1 MDKNAWYEFTDQ
13 NGERHVSRG
22 DNGYIQQS
30 INQGI
35 PIYVNDKGEWFTEP
49 YLELTPEGY
58 VSHIPSWFKNTAE
71 YKRWNSEFVPQ
82 METVSA
88 TRDMWEGF
96 RDTLKSLGAQG
107 ALRMETYKL
116 ARDAGITEQQELDK
130 AYEDY
135 LAIILEGAG
144 QGDAKLD
151 ILQDAGTEASV
162 ADIARKYKELS
173 KEDLNDQMQGLRNIL
188 DAKGK
193 GRWDQKTTREAFTLS
208 RLLNLVADNPDSYG
222 KDKEFE
228 GLLEAS
234 EQQKFLA
241 HTNSVGETIAE
252 GLPLFTWAARLG
264 SGLGALASGKDFGYG
279 WKIENRRDDGTLYNR
294 FTGSELRGVEGSIV
308 SGNVAGS
315 VANILGTMAESAMFG
330 TFLNAKIAAGASGSV
345 LSKIGTFSKTFGGSM
360 VYDWFAHDLPIDL
373 SLFATDRAAGMTAQ
387 EAWYDDSRTQPLFGL
402 FGPEVPYGLAMNLVG
417 DAMMDLAI
425 PVLGITSGAIW
436 DSLDDVSGGALN
448 KIRESVAVKNLA
460 VQQTIS
466 DFPVIGTGLRKFSD
480 WLFGAENAAL
490 IREARKAS
498 ILEGST
504 SFYADAQNLL
514 TLKNHYGAEVVAP
527 MYKHLVDELGINDQI
542 KRFNANANTY
552 GGFGK
557 TKVEWDTAEG
567 GVARHLSEV
576 VDDDIPKQVKQGLLD
591 YQRLEELKGELDA
604 DGGLPLNP
612 KREKE
617 IAELERRVEALPD
630 DIKKFAQ
637 DMSDLNKRV
646 EQMMVELGLSTQDWI
661 DALNADPR
669 WKNYMTR
676 QTLVPGGSRGAGAYD
691 PATNKLLTGKRT
703 GYYNPDQT
711 LSPVMSL
718 DMKVHA
724 IGNAYAWNE
733 RAKALVGFEMVQGKI
748 TAGDKGVDIAK
759 KIKEVRDTIAAQ
771 EATAAKLGY
780 DTIVSGLSDR
790 FTNVGAT
797 IRKLNERL
805 GSLENITVKSAFT
818 GMGMGADPEIKG
830 FKADFES
837 GKIRIA
843 DNVLVELD
851 LSPADGASIIQNTY
865 FLKRAE
871 SPRPE
876 APRPRGET
884 PTAPVRTGDV
894 LPTVTKEQFIS
905 KYGYDPRETINL
917 GKVDTPEEA
926 ITILKDMTDAN
937 RGFISNKDVEKVL
950 NKFPELRKEYDEIVT
965 TLRSDYTR
973 DDVITELYNRRVA
986 DAQGTTRR
994 GTVEEVDLLGLKGE
1008 TGETTLT
1015 PILGQDNP
1023 QQFSQ
1028 KMFHG
1033 SGKTR
1038 EEIYVGAKVPI
1049 LGEGKYWAFDETG
1062 AKNFGD
1068 NIETET
1074 IVLERPLIIQ
1084 SDEDWRALTKQ
1095 AGWEFPNPLGVDEAT
1110 VAKNT
1115 AALKDMVTKAGY
1127 DGIII
1132 RVGKSQDGL
1141 LRDVFSIDQVVSYRT
1156 RAAADAS
1163 EGVRVNPAT
1172 DADFPGWA
1180 VSARDDGNMGA
1191 LRMLDES
1198 NANATREGT
1207 LRDYYRDW
1215 KGKEI
1220 AVIEM
1225 PTEKYM
1231 DEIGRYGEIP
1241 GISESSTISQYA
1253 SRFKNGERAPIP
1265 YINFDKNGNVIGQE
1279 GRHRTIAASQAG
1291 IEKAPVIIEYPK
1303 GTHPDILDKYPD
1315 VTERFVLR
1323 DEITEDFSE
1332 APQAAERSIG
1342 RGISNSGAPYEFEID
1357 ADGNIVK
1364 MSPITSEEGLAE
1376 SVSGFN
1382 QGYSISTDNVKAM
1395 GAENVHALNRMQMFY
1410 RDNGFVVPG
1419 VKVEFGTFYADGKR
1433 HGSTYGYSRGVGNL
1447 SFDEKTRTVVGTE
1460 HIFFNTRYF
1469 GSSPEAEKLRAQGEV
1484 ESQKDNWHPKNATGK
1499 EATPIHENGH
1509 NIMNQ
1514 LAVAEF
1520 NFSIRNGE
1528 IPWEAALRTSGE
1540 MSLMRT
1546 RNVPGSPSRR
1556 LTELERH
1563 IYERKRKLE
1572 ADIIRG
1578 AFERTGGTFS
1588 DRALNEILG
1597 DPVKGGGLSRYAR
1610 TRKSRESKYSETI
1623 AEAMLDYATN
1633 GNDAKGLS
1641 KAIAAEIGDRLR
1653 KFQMVESPL
1662 DTMIKN
1668 GLDTPNRL
1676 FKDKQY
1682 AFPASVKTDADR
1694 AKWLDQWRQKNPYLK
1709 GEFTEEKFQKAN
1721 LWDAYFQK
1729 EIRAYDSATN
1739 STSPEAL
1746 IIKSGKFIEDYRAKL
1761 AKEMVDEI
1769 KKLSVDEFDSDLA
1782 MMIMGRNSAE
1792 ITEAMDNF
1800 IIRQVQKEAE
1810 ALAKNMDGGATA
1822 ENINTA
1828 LITLWSDFKVK
1839 DSTIEMLNGLVP
1851 SGSVDVRS
1859 KVDNLFETQ
1868 SNGLASYEALPLD
1881 SKQLL
1886 EEKEKLVAQL
1896 RKENKAAMKKAE
1908 ALDKNSSFIDGG
1920 THLIHYREGGE
1931 NVYVAVNDPV
1941 VASMLKKPYDF
1952 QKHGMIA
1959 ETTASIANFVAT
1971 TYRLGTTGLNPLALM
1986 RNILRD
1992 PIQAMATAG
2001 YNPLSMTLSPEV
2013 FYKTLRQY
2021 GLDDNTISTVLER
2034 IRNWSRS
2041 GTMTQEM
2048 RLGPG
2053 KYGSTYNSEVDR
2065 INKKL
2070 REVTGGKIITS
2081 LQAPLET
2088 WEGFFRNQ
2096 IGQQSFVKN
2105 FKRTGDVNKA
2115 LGSALLDTSNATTN
2129 FSHSI
2134 GNLKRATSTIPYLS
2148 SAINGT
2154 VSFWRLFNVDP
2165 IGVTARIVGGFM
2177 IPVMAITAWN
2187 LSSEE
2192 NRAVYETLP
2201 EWYRQGHLVMVDP
2214 QGNVIAFPLPEELQQ
2229 FSGTARKLIE
2239 FTQDATPFALPTIA
2253 AQGAFGFV
2261 PFEIDGFFADDGSIN
2276 VGRGIGQMLSG
2287 IMPQAFTTIYE
2298 LAAQEDLFTG
2308 QDLSNME
2315 WWNQMINA
2323 GTNMFGTGFKN
2334 VVNSIGIMCGVPEKT
2349 LVGYSFQNNL
2359 ARDLFGMGF
2368 NAARDQFNA
2377 IVGNPNKVT
2386 EDGKEIKATGLFAE
2400 NEELQRKIKALDT
2413 KIATATDDEKKEY
2426 EEQKKKL
2433 TDDFINRVSNLMNNY
2448 QRLFQVT
2455 GGLQQWQKARL
2466 VQILTLGNSYSSAN
2480 DDSYQAASSN
2490 QAYLDERGLAIQR
2503 YQQIG
2508 LPSGPTQE
2516 NLAGTDSFDIQAAVG
2531 RFYGVSKQATQDFKN
2546 AVENSG
2552 MKDVKDEFYNVMQ
2565 QIYDAADEQ
2574 GAKPDY
2580 DLIERIQARYLQ
2592 MVDATLIPLINRYG
2606 INILNNNDFIDAVR
2620 RQVNGMIPSDDWRQS
2635 TKNVK
2640 RFLSTK
2646 EFPTATVDVK
2656 KWLKQ
2661 RYSSGMRNRNLSS
2674 DPEVTERIEAIR
2686 NDIDAGRMGAAA
2698 GKIDDLRTGI
2708 NKANFYISSEDL
2720 MVLNQLNNMVK

>member
-1 MDKNAWYEFTDQ
+1 MDTNAWYEFTDQ

-71 YKRWNSEFVPQ
+71 YERWNSEFVPQ

-88 TRDMWEGF
+88 TKDMWEGF

-116 ARDAGITEQQELDK
+116 AQDAGITEQPELDK

-144 QGDAKLD
+144 QGDAKLN
-151 ILQDAGTEASV
+151 ILQDAGAEASV

-173 KEDLNDQMQGLRNIL
+173 KEDLNDQIQGLRNIL
-188 DAKGK
+188 NAKGK
-193 GRWDQKTTREAFTLS
+193 GRWDQKTTREAFTLY

-222 KDKEFE
+222 EDKEFE

-234 EQQKFLA
+234 EQQKFFA

-264 SGLGALASGKDFGYG
+264 GGLGALASGKDFGYG
-279 WKIENRRDDGTLYNR
+279 WKIENRREDGTTYNR

-330 TFLNAKIAAGASGSV
+330 TFLNSVVAAGASGSV

-387 EAWYDDSRTQPLFGL
+387 EAWYDESKTQPLFGL
-402 FGPEVPYGLAMNLVG
+402 FGPEVPYGLAMNLAG
-417 DAMMDLAI
+417 DALMDLAI

-448 KIRESVAVKNLA
+448 KIRENVAVKNLA
-460 VQQTIS
+460 IQQKIS
-466 DFPVIGTGLRKFSD
+466 EMPVIGTGLRKFSD

-527 MYKHLVDELGINDQI
+527 MYRHLVDELDINDQI

-557 TKVEWDTAEG
+557 TKVEWDTAKG
-567 GVARHLSEV
+567 GVARHLSEI

-604 DGGLPLNP
+604 DGGLPFNP

-617 IAELERRVEALPD
+617 IAELEKRVEALPD

-646 EQMMVELGLSTQDWI
+646 EQMMVGLGLTTQDWI
-661 DALNADPR
+661 DVLNADPR

-676 QTLVPGGSRGAGAYD
+676 QTLVPGGSRGAGTYD

-703 GYYNPDQT
+703 GFYNPDQT

-718 DMKVHA
+718 DMKVHT

-759 KIKEVRDTIAAQ
+759 KIKEVRDTIAVQ
-771 EATAAKLGY
+771 EATATKLGY

-837 GKIRIA
+837 GKVRMA
-843 DNVLVELD
+843 DDVLVKLD
-851 LSPADGASIIQNTY
+851 LSPAEGASIIQNTY
-865 FLKRAE
+865 FLK
-871 SPRPE
+871 
-876 APRPRGET
+876 
-884 PTAPVRTGDV
+884 
-894 LPTVTKEQFIS
+894 
-905 KYGYDPRETINL
+905 
-917 GKVDTPEEA
+917 
-926 ITILKDMTDAN
+926 
-937 RGFISNKDVEKVL
+937 
-950 NKFPELRKEYDEIVT
+950 
-965 TLRSDYTR
+965 
-973 DDVITELYNRRVA
+973 VA
-986 DAQGTTRR
+986 DTSA
-994 GTVEEVDLLGLKGE
+994 
-1008 TGETTLT
+1008 
-1015 PILGQDNP
+1015 
-1023 QQFSQ
+1023 
-1028 KMFHG
+1028 
-1033 SGKTR
+1033 
-1038 EEIYVGAKVPI
+1038 
-1049 LGEGKYWAFDETG
+1049 
-1062 AKNFGD
+1062 
-1068 NIETET
+1068 TET
-1074 IVLERPLIIQ
+1074 
-1084 SDEDWRALTKQ
+1084 
-1095 AGWEFPNPLGVDEAT
+1095 
-1110 VAKNT
+1110 
-1115 AALKDMVTKAGY
+1115 
-1127 DGIII
+1127 
-1132 RVGKSQDGL
+1132 
-1141 LRDVFSIDQVVSYRT
+1141 
-1156 RAAADAS
+1156 
-1163 EGVRVNPAT
+1163 
-1172 DADFPGWA
+1172 
-1180 VSARDDGNMGA
+1180 
-1191 LRMLDES
+1191 
-1198 NANATREGT
+1198 
-1207 LRDYYRDW
+1207 
-1215 KGKEI
+1215 
-1220 AVIEM
+1220 
-1225 PTEKYM
+1225 
-1231 DEIGRYGEIP
+1231 
-1241 GISESSTISQYA
+1241 
-1253 SRFKNGERAPIP
+1253 
-1265 YINFDKNGNVIGQE
+1265 
-1279 GRHRTIAASQAG
+1279 
-1291 IEKAPVIIEYPK
+1291 
-1303 GTHPDILDKYPD
+1303 
-1315 VTERFVLR
+1315 
-1323 DEITEDFSE
+1323 
-1332 APQAAERSIG
+1332 SIG
-1342 RGISNSGAPYEFEID
+1342 RGISNSGAPYEFELD
-1357 ADGNIVK
+1357 ADGNITK
-1364 MSPITSEEGLAE
+1364 MSPITSEDGLAE
-1376 SVSGFN
+1376 SVSSFN
-1382 QGYSISTDNVKAM
+1382 QGYSISTDNVKTM
-1395 GAENVHALNRMQMFY
+1395 GAENIHAINRMQMFY

-1419 VKVEFGTFYADGKR
+1419 VKVEFGTFYAEGKR
-1433 HGSTYGYSRGVGNL
+1433 HGNTYGYSRGVGNL

-1460 HIFFNTRYF
+1460 HIFFNTRYY
-1469 GSSPEAEKLRAQGEV
+1469 GDGPEAERLRARGEA
-1484 ESQKDNWHPKNATGK
+1484 SLQKNGWQPKNATGK

-1528 IPWEAALRTSGE
+1528 ILWETALRESGE

-1546 RNVPGSPSRR
+1546 TNIPGTPSRR

-1572 ADIIRG
+1572 ADVIRG
-1578 AFERTGGTFS
+1578 AFERTGGNFS

-1610 TRKSRESKYSETI
+1610 TRKSRESKYTETI

-1633 GNDAKGLS
+1633 GNDAKDLS

-1668 GLDTPNRL
+1668 GLNTPNRL
-1676 FKDKQY
+1676 FRDKQY

-1729 EIRAYDSATN
+1729 EIRAYDSATA

-1746 IIKSGKFIEDYRAKL
+1746 IIKSGKFIEDYRASL

-1800 IIRQVQKEAE
+1800 IIRQVQEDAE

-1828 LITLWSDFKVK
+1828 LITLWSDSKVK
-1839 DSTIEMLNGLVP
+1839 DSTIEMLDGLVP
-1851 SGSVDVRS
+1851 SGSIDVRS

-1881 SKQLL
+1881 SKQLM

-1908 ALDKNSSFIDGG
+1908 TLDKNSSFIDGG
-1920 THLIHYREGGE
+1920 THLIYYREGGE

-2021 GLDDNTISTVLER
+2021 GLDDDTISMVSER

-2053 KYGSTYNSEVDR
+2053 KYGSTYNSEVDK
-2065 INKKL
+2065 INKRL
-2070 REVTGGKIITS
+2070 REITGGKIITS

-2096 IGQQSFVKN
+2096 VGQQSFVKN
-2105 FKRTGDVNKA
+2105 FRRTGDVNKA
-2115 LGSALLDTSNATTN
+2115 LGSALFDTSNATTN

-2148 SAINGT
+2148 SAVNGT
-2154 VSFWRLFNVDP
+2154 VSFWRLFNMDP
-2165 IGVTARIVGGFM
+2165 VGMTTRLVGGFM

-2214 QGNVIAFPLPEELQQ
+2214 QGNVIAFPLPEEIQQ

-2261 PFEIDGFFADDGSIN
+2261 PFEVDGFFAEDGSIN

-2315 WWNQMINA
+2315 WWNQLINA

-2349 LVGYSFQNNL
+2349 LVGQSFQNNL

-2377 IVGNPNKVT
+2377 IVGSPNKVT
-2386 EDGKEIKATGLFAE
+2386 EDGKEVKATGLFAE

-2413 KIATATDDEKKEY
+2413 KIATASDDEKKGY
-2426 EEQKKKL
+2426 EEQKKQL

-2466 VQILTLGNSYSSAN
+2466 VQILTLGNSYSSAS

-2503 YQQIG
+2503 YRQIG

-2516 NLAGTDSFDIQAAVG
+2516 NLAGTDSFDIQAAVN

-2552 MKDVKDEFYNVMQ
+2552 MKDVKNEFYSVMQ

-2574 GAKPDY
+2574 GLKPDY

-2592 MVDATLIPLINRYG
+2592 MVDAALIPLINQYG

-2674 DPEVTERIEAIR
+2674 DPEVTERIESIR
-2686 NDIDAGRMGAAA
+2686 NDIDAGNMGAAA

>member
-1 MDKNAWYEFTDQ
+1 MDTNAWYEFTDQ

-30 INQGI
+30 VNQGI

-71 YKRWNSEFVPQ
+71 YERWNSEFVPQ

-88 TRDMWEGF
+88 TKDMWEGF

-116 ARDAGITEQQELDK
+116 ARDAGITDQNELDK

-144 QGDAKLD
+144 QGNAKLD
-151 ILQDAGTEASV
+151 VLQDAGVDASV

-173 KEDLNDQMQGLRNIL
+173 KEDLNDQMQGLRTIL
-188 DAKGK
+188 NAKGK
-193 GRWDQKTTREAFTLS
+193 GRWDQKTTREAFTLY

-234 EQQKFLA
+234 EQQKFFA

-264 SGLGALASGKDFGYG
+264 GGLGALASGKGFGYG
-279 WKIENRRDDGTLYNR
+279 WKIENRREDGTTYNR
-294 FTGSELRGVEGSIV
+294 YTGSELRGVEGSIV

-315 VANILGTMAESAMFG
+315 VANILGTMAESAVMG
-330 TFLNAKIAAGASGSV
+330 TFINAKVAAGASGSV

-373 SLFATDRAAGMTAQ
+373 SLFATDRAAGMTAR
-387 EAWYDDSRTQPLFGL
+387 EAWYDDTKTQPLFGL
-402 FGPEVPYGLAMNLVG
+402 FGPEVPYGLAMNLAG
-417 DAMMDLAI
+417 DAMMDLVI
-425 PVLGITSGAIW
+425 PVLGITGGAIW
-436 DSLDDVSGGALN
+436 DSLDDISGGALN
-448 KIRESVAVKNLA
+448 KIRENVAVKNLA

-466 DFPVIGTGLRKFSD
+466 DMPVIGTGLRKFSD

-498 ILEGST
+498 ILAGST

-514 TLKNHYGAEVVAP
+514 TLKNHYGADVVAP

-557 TKVEWDTAEG
+557 TKVEWDTAKG
-567 GVARHLSEV
+567 GVARHLSEI
-576 VDDDIPKQVKQGLLD
+576 VDDDIPRQVKQGLLD

-604 DGGLPLNP
+604 EGGLLSNP

-646 EQMMVELGLSTQDWI
+646 EQMMVGLGLTTQDWI

-691 PATNKLLTGKRT
+691 PATNKLLTGQRT

-733 RAKALVGFEMVQGKI
+733 RAKALVGFEMIQGKI
-748 TAGDKGVDIAK
+748 TAGDSGVDIAK

-780 DTIVSGLSDR
+780 DTIVAGLSDR

-797 IRKLNERL
+797 IRKLNEKL
-805 GSLENITVKSAFT
+805 GSLENVTVKSAFT
-818 GMGMGADPEIKG
+818 GMGMGPDPEIKG

-837 GKIRIA
+837 GKVRIA
-843 DNVLVELD
+843 DDVLVKLD

-865 FLKRAE
+865 FLKRVE
-871 SPRPE
+871 SSQPEVPRPK
-876 APRPRGET
+876 GET
-884 PTAPVRTGDV
+884 PKTPVRT
-894 LPTVTKEQFIS
+894 
-905 KYGYDPRETINL
+905 
-917 GKVDTPEEA
+917 EE
-926 ITILKDMTDAN
+926 I
-937 RGFISNKDVEKVL
+937 
-950 NKFPELRKEYDEIVT
+950 
-965 TLRSDYTR
+965 
-973 DDVITELYNRRVA
+973 
-986 DAQGTTRR
+986 
-994 GTVEEVDLLGLKGE
+994 
-1008 TGETTLT
+1008 TLT

-1049 LGEGKYWAFDETG
+1049 LGEGKYWAFDESG

-1068 NIETET
+1068 SIETET

-1095 AGWEFPNPLGVDEAT
+1095 AGWKFPNPLGVDEAT
-1110 VAKNT
+1110 VTKNT

-1141 LRDVFSIDQVVSYRT
+1141 LRDVFSIDQVVSYKT
-1156 RAAADAS
+1156 EVAADAS
-1163 EGVRVNPAT
+1163 SIP
-1172 DADFPGWA
+1172 
-1180 VSARDDGNMGA
+1180 
-1191 LRMLDES
+1191 
-1198 NANATREGT
+1198 
-1207 LRDYYRDW
+1207 
-1215 KGKEI
+1215 EI
-1220 AVIEM
+1220 
-1225 PTEKYM
+1225 
-1231 DEIGRYGEIP
+1231 
-1241 GISESSTISQYA
+1241 
-1253 SRFKNGERAPIP
+1253 
-1265 YINFDKNGNVIGQE
+1265 
-1279 GRHRTIAASQAG
+1279 
-1291 IEKAPVIIEYPK
+1291 
-1303 GTHPDILDKYPD
+1303 
-1315 VTERFVLR
+1315 
-1323 DEITEDFSE
+1323 
-1332 APQAAERSIG
+1332 SIG
-1342 RGISNSGAPYEFEID
+1342 RGISDSGAPYEFELD
-1357 ADGNIVK
+1357 ADGNITK

-1376 SVSGFN
+1376 SVASFN
-1382 QGYSISTDNVKAM
+1382 QGYSISTGNVKAM
-1395 GAENVHALNRMQMFY
+1395 GAENVHAINRMQMFY

-1419 VKVEFGTFYADGKR
+1419 VKVEFGTFYADGER

-1447 SFDEKTRTVVGTE
+1447 SFDEETRTVVGTE
-1460 HIFFNTRYF
+1460 HIFFNTRYY
-1469 GSSPEAEKLRAQGEV
+1469 GDGPEAERLRARGEA

-1499 EATPIHENGH
+1499 EATPIHENAH

-1514 LAVAEF
+1514 LAVAEY

-1528 IPWEAALRTSGE
+1528 ILWETARRESDE
-1540 MSLMRT
+1540 ISLMRT
-1546 RNVPGSPSRR
+1546 RNIPGSPSRD
-1556 LTELERH
+1556 LSELERH

-1572 ADIIRG
+1572 ADVVRG
-1578 AFERTGGTFS
+1578 AFERMGRNFS

-1597 DPVKGGGLSRYAR
+1597 DPDRGGGLSRYAR
-1610 TRKSRESKYSETI
+1610 TRKSRESKYAETI
-1623 AEAMLDYATN
+1623 AEAVLDYATN
-1633 GNDAKGLS
+1633 GNDAKELS

-1668 GLDTPNRL
+1668 GLDVPNQL

-1682 AFPASVKTDADR
+1682 AFPVSVKTDADR

-1729 EIRAYDSATN
+1729 EIRAYDSAAT

-1746 IIKSGKFIEDYRAKL
+1746 ITKSGKFIENYRADL

-1782 MMIMGRNSAE
+1782 MMIMGRNGDE
-1792 ITEAMDNF
+1792 IAEAMDNF
-1800 IIRQVQKEAE
+1800 IIRQIEKEAE
-1810 ALAKNMDGGATA
+1810 ALARNMDGGATRD
-1822 ENINTA
+1822 NINTA
-1828 LITLWSDFKVK
+1828 LITLWSDSKVK
-1839 DSTIEMLNGLVP
+1839 ESTITMLDGLVP
-1851 SGSVDVRS
+1851 AGSTDVRS

-1868 SNGLASYEALPLD
+1868 ANGLAAYEAIPLD
-1881 SKQLL
+1881 AKQLMD
-1886 EEKEKLVAQL
+1886 EKEKLISQL
-1896 RKENKAAMKKAE
+1896 RKENKAAMKRAE

-1952 QKHGMIA
+1952 RTYGMIS
-1959 ETTASIANFVAT
+1959 ETAASIANFVAT
-1971 TYRLGTTGLNPLALM
+1971 TYRLGTTGLNPLALV

-1992 PIQAMATAG
+1992 PMQAMVTAG
-2001 YNPLSMTLSPEV
+2001 FNPLSMTLSPEV

-2021 GLDDNTISTVLER
+2021 GLDDDTISMVTER

-2053 KYGSTYNSEVDR
+2053 KYNSTYSSEVDR

-2070 REVTGGKIITS
+2070 RGITGGKIITS
-2081 LQAPLET
+2081 LQYPLEG

-2096 IGQQSFVKN
+2096 VGQQSFVKN
-2105 FKRTGDVNKA
+2105 FKRTGDVDKA
-2115 LGSALLDTSNATTN
+2115 LGSALFDTSNATTN

-2154 VSFWRLFNVDP
+2154 VSFWRLFNMDP
-2165 IGVTARIVGGFM
+2165 VGMTVRIVGGFM

-2192 NRAVYETLP
+2192 NRVVYETLP
-2201 EWYRQGHLVMVDP
+2201 EWYKQGHLIMVDP
-2214 QGNVIAFPLPEELQQ
+2214 QGNVIAFPLPEEIQQ

-2261 PFEIDGFFADDGSIN
+2261 PFEVDGFFADDGSIN

-2315 WWNQMINA
+2315 WWNQLINA
-2323 GTNMFGTGFKN
+2323 GTNVFGTGFKN
-2334 VVNSIGIMCGVPEKT
+2334 VVNSIGVMCGVPEKT
-2349 LVGYSFQNNL
+2349 LVGQSLQNNL

-2368 NAARDQFNA
+2368 NAAKDQFNS
-2377 IVGNPNKVT
+2377 IVGNPSKVT
-2386 EDGKEIKATGLFAE
+2386 EDGKEVKATGLFAE

-2413 KIATATDDEKKEY
+2413 KIATASDDEKKGY
-2426 EEQKKKL
+2426 EEQKQQL

-2455 GGLQQWQKARL
+2455 GGLEQWQKARL
-2466 VQILTLGNSYSSAN
+2466 VQVLTLGNAYSSAS

-2516 NLAGTDSFDIQAAVG
+2516 NLAGTDSFDIQAAVN
-2531 RFYGVSKQATQDFKN
+2531 RFYGVTKQATQEFKN
-2546 AVENSG
+2546 AVANSG
-2552 MKDVKDEFYNVMQ
+2552 MKNVKNEFYSVMQ

-2574 GAKPDY
+2574 GLEPDY

-2592 MVDATLIPLINRYG
+2592 MMDAALVPIINRYG

-2635 TKNVK
+2635 VRNAKK
-2640 RFLSTK
+2640 FLSSK
-2646 EFPTATVDVK
+2646 DFPTTAVDVK

-2661 RYSSGMRNRNLSS
+2661 RYTSGMRNRNLAS
-2674 DPEVTERIEAIR
+2674 DPEVTEQIESIR
-2686 NDIDAGRMGAAA
+2686 DDIDAGRMGAAA
-2698 GKIDDLRTGI
+2698 GKIEDLKSGI
-2708 NKANFYISSEDL
+2708 NKANFYISSQDL
-2720 MVLNQLNNMVK
+2720 MILNQLNNMVK